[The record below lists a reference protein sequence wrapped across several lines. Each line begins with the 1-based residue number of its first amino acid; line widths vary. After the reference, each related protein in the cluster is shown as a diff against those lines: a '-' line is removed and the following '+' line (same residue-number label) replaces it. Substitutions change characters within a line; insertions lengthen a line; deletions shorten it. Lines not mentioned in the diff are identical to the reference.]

1 MSTTSR
7 LALLLGLL
15 VLPAI
20 CASPA
25 SAQTV
30 GVTSATAGGPLGK
43 PPTEVERVLRVGVD
57 VKANELITTGAA
69 DRAHLV
75 FLDGTAL
82 TVGPSAQL
90 TIDRFVYDADKKL
103 GELAVNATRGV
114 FRVVGGRISKT
125 TPIVV
130 RTPSSTLT
138 IRGSIMVF
146 KVEAGSTGSA
156 FLHGIEMTVTA
167 QGKTQSVKAPGW
179 QVVTVAGRP
188 PGSPAQ
194 VPPGGLIFEM
204 SQLEGGTGG
213 ASNVTDIDKL
223 VRDSGFSGQNS
234 EKTFSVKQPGA
245 MGGPDNDVTKALND
259 AITQKG
265 FGKPTTSTSPGPN
278 NYP

>member
-1 MSTTSR
+1 MSMTSR
-7 LALLLGLL
+7 LAWLLGLL
-15 VLPAI
+15 AFPAI
-20 CASPA
+20 CASLA
-25 SAQTV
+25 SAQSV

-43 PPTEVERVLRVGVD
+43 PPAEVERVLRVGVD

-103 GELAVNATRGV
+103 GELAVNATKGV
-114 FRVVGGRISKT
+114 FRIVGGRISKT

-146 KVEAGSTGSA
+146 KVEAGSTSSA
-156 FLHGIEMTVTA
+156 FLHGVEMTVTA
-167 QGKTQSVKAPGW
+167 QGKTQSVRATGW
-179 QVVTVAGRP
+179 QLATFAGRP
-188 PGSPAQ
+188 PGLPVQ
-194 VPPGGLIFEM
+194 VPPGGLTFEL

-213 ASNVTDIDKL
+213 GSNAIDIDKL
-223 VRDSGFSGQNS
+223 VRASGFAGQNS
-234 EKTFSVKQPGA
+234 DKGVGFNPQGA
-245 MGGPDNDVTKALND
+245 LGSPDNDVTKALND
-259 AITQKG
+259 AITQKS
-265 FGKPTTSTSPGPN
+265 FVKPPTTSSGPN
-278 NYP
+278 TYP